1 MPRLNNDV
9 RNQVIGMLNE
19 GMSANVVSRHFG
31 RTRKTIERLWRRVR
45 VTGNVVNRPRSGRPC
60 VTTVANDRYIILQ
73 YPITGV

>member
-1 MPRLNNDV
+1 MYETKLLV
-9 RNQVIGMLNE
+9 CLMQACHQMLYR
-19 GMSANVVSRHFG
+19 GTLA
-31 RTRKTIERLWRRVR
+31 TRKTIERLWRRVR